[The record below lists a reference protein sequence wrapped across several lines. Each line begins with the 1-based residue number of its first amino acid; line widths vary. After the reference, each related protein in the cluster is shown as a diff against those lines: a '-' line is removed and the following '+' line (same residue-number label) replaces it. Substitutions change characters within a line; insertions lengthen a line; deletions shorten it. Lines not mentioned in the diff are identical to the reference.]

1 MKTKLKHFAKETK
14 KTFNKL
20 SNIGIRRLA
29 YITSFFIALIFY
41 LITGNE
47 TIGLIA
53 DVFCCLTIISVIHH
67 CTCGA
72 KMFKPKEQPI
82 ENNEDDNESVVLE
95 ETFTETELTDL
106 FNGII
111 MDAVNSESFNKDV
124 VDALEAARD
133 KILETRRKPSFEVEE
148 KKVPTLKHL
157 MNLINPKKKKD
168 KPKRDNEKTA
178 DEIVAEVEAM
188 FNPPTPDRTAEEIF
202 NVTTQEEE
210 NKDEESD
217 S

>member
-14 KTFNKL
+14 KFFNKL

-29 YITSFFIALIFY
+29 YITSFFIAVIFY

-47 TIGLIA
+47 TISLIA
-53 DVFCCLTIISVIHH
+53 DVFCWLTIISVMHH

-72 KMFKPKEQPI
+72 KMFKTEEQPI
-82 ENNEDDNESVVLE
+82 ENNEDDEPAILE
-95 ETFTETELTDL
+95 ESFTETELTDL

-133 KILETRRKPSFEVEE
+133 KILETKRKPSFEVEE

-168 KPKRDNEKTA
+168 KPKHDNEKTA
-178 DEIVAEVEAM
+178 DEIVAEVEEM
-188 FNPPTPDRTAEEIF
+188 FNPPVSDRTAEEIF
-202 NVTTQEEE
+202 NVTTKEEE
-210 NKDEESD
+210 AKDEESD